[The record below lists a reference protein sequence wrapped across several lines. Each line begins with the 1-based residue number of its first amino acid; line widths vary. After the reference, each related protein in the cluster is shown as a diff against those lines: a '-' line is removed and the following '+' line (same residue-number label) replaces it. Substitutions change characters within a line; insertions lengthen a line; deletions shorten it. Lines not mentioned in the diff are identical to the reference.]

1 MTIAAQVILV
11 LLLAVAVTVDLRAR
25 KIPNWLTVA
34 GATAGLMAGAAG
46 GGPAFVRSLQ
56 GLGAGFAVGLVF
68 FTFFRSGGGDAKLLT
83 AVGAIAGPSF
93 LLWTALYGAIAG
105 LPMALWLMWR
115 RGVFAYTLHNLAAN
129 SIQRTLGAS
138 ERRLDANNRAGYLH
152 YSLAIAT
159 GCAIA
164 WLVRGW

>member
-1 MTIAAQVILV
+1 MTIASQVILV
-11 LLLAVAVTVDLRAR
+11 VLLAAAVALDLRTR

-34 GATAGLMAGAAG
+34 AAFGGLAAGAAG
-46 GGPAFVRSLQ
+46 GSVSLVRSLE
-56 GLGAGFAVGLVF
+56 GLGAGFAAGLVF

-93 LLWTALYGAIAG
+93 LLWTALYGAMAG

-129 SIQRTLGAS
+129 SIQRTLGGS
-138 ERRLDANNRAGYLH
+138 DRRLDANNRAGYLH
-152 YSLAIAT
+152 YSLAVAT
-159 GCAIA
+159 GCAIT